1 VASGANGR
9 STNERAA
16 GSGAS
21 VVVVVVGASVV
32 VVVVGASVVV
42 VVVVGASVVVVVVV
56 GASVVVVVVVVV
68 GATVVVVVV
77 VGAAGVTVAL
87 AVDTT
92 PSATSLRAVTRKRY
106 VVALANPVTVAEVS
120 ADVPSTN
127 VLHVVSSIE
136 YSTT

>member
-1 VASGANGR
+1 M
-9 STNERAA
+9 
-16 GSGAS
+16 
-21 VVVVVVGASVV
+21 
-32 VVVVGASVVV
+32 
-42 VVVVGASVVVVVVV
+42 
-56 GASVVVVVVVVV
+56 VVVVVV
-68 GATVVVVVV
+68 GATVVVVATVAIGGVVVGVGATVVVVVVVVV

-127 VLHVVSSIE
+127 VLHVVSSAE

>member
-1 VASGANGR
+1 M
-9 STNERAA
+9 
-16 GSGAS
+16 

-32 VVVVGASVVV
+32 VVVGATVVVVGVGATVV
-42 VVVVGASVVVVVVV
+42 VVVVGASVVVV
-56 GASVVVVVVVVV
+56 GASVVVVVI
-68 GATVVVVVV
+68 VVVVVV

-106 VVALANPVTVAEVS
+106 VVALANPVTVAELS

-127 VLHVVSSIE
+127 VLHVVSLAE

>member
-1 VASGANGR
+1 VVASGANGR

-32 VVVVGASVVV
+32 VVVVGASV
-42 VVVVGASVVVVVVV
+42 VVVVVVV

>member
-1 VASGANGR
+1 VVASGANGR

-16 GSGAS
+16 GG
-21 VVVVVVGASVV
+21 
-32 VVVVGASVVV
+32 GASVVV
-42 VVVVGASVVVVVVV
+42 VVVVGAR
-56 GASVVVVVVVVV
+56 VVVVVVVV
-68 GATVVVVVV
+68 GARVVVATVAIGGVVVGVGARVVVVV

-87 AVDTT
+87 SVDTT

-127 VLHVVSSIE
+127 VLHVVSLVE

>member
-1 VASGANGR
+1 MR
-9 STNERAA
+9 
-16 GSGAS
+16 
-21 VVVVVVGASVV
+21 VVVVGAT
-32 VVVVGASVVV
+32 
-42 VVVVGASVVVVVVV
+42 
-56 GASVVVVVVVVV
+56 VVVVVVVVV
-68 GATVVVVVV
+68 GATVVVVVVVGATVVVVVVVVVV

-127 VLHVVSSIE
+127 VLHVVSLVE
-136 YSTT
+136 YSTA

>member
-42 VVVVGASVVVVVVV
+42 VVVVV
-56 GASVVVVVVVVV
+56 GATVVVVVVVVV
-68 GATVVVVVV
+68 GTTVVVVVV

>member
-1 VASGANGR
+1 M
-9 STNERAA
+9 
-16 GSGAS
+16 

-32 VVVVGASVVV
+32 VVVGAT
-42 VVVVGASVVVVVVV
+42 
-56 GASVVVVVVVVV
+56 VVVV

-106 VVALANPVTVAEVS
+106 VVALANPVTVAELS

-127 VLHVVSSIE
+127 VLHVVSLAE

>member
-1 VASGANGR
+1 VVASGANGR

-21 VVVVVVGASVV
+21 VVVVVVGAS
-32 VVVVGASVVV
+32 VV

>member
-1 VASGANGR
+1 VVASGANGR

-56 GASVVVVVVVVV
+56 VV
-68 GATVVVVVV
+68 GATVVVVV

-106 VVALANPVTVAEVS
+106 VVALANPVTIAEVS

-127 VLHVVSSIE
+127 VLHVVSLAE

>member
-1 VASGANGR
+1 M
-9 STNERAA
+9 
-16 GSGAS
+16 
-21 VVVVVVGASVV
+21 VV
-32 VVVVGASVVV
+32 
-42 VVVVGASVVVVVVV
+42 
-56 GASVVVVVVVVV
+56 
-68 GATVVVVVV
+68 VVVVVV

-106 VVALANPVTVAEVS
+106 VVALANPVTVAELS

-127 VLHVVSSIE
+127 VLHVVSLAE

>member
-1 VASGANGR
+1 M
-9 STNERAA
+9 
-16 GSGAS
+16 

-32 VVVVGASVVV
+32 VVVGAT
-42 VVVVGASVVVVVVV
+42 VVVVGV
-56 GASVVVVVVVVV
+56 GASVVVVVVV

-106 VVALANPVTVAEVS
+106 VVALANPVTVAELS

-127 VLHVVSSIE
+127 VLHVVSLAE

>member
-1 VASGANGR
+1 MLKVVASGANGR

-16 GSGAS
+16 GGGAS
-21 VVVVVVGASVV
+21 V

-42 VVVVGASVVVVVVV
+42 VVVVGGASVVVVV

-68 GATVVVVVV
+68 VIVVVVV

-120 ADVPSTN
+120 ADVPSIN
-127 VLHVVSSIE
+127 VLHVVSSVD

>member
-1 VASGANGR
+1 MVASGANGR

-42 VVVVGASVVVVVVV
+42 VVVV
-56 GASVVVVVVVVV
+56 VV
-68 GATVVVVVV
+68 GATVVVVVLVVV

>member
-1 VASGANGR
+1 MVVVVVV
-9 STNERAA
+9 
-16 GSGAS
+16 GAS
-21 VVVVVVGASVV
+21 VVVVGASVV
-32 VVVVGASVVV
+32 VVVVGATVV
-42 VVVVGASVVVVVVV
+42 VVVVGASV
-56 GASVVVVVVVVV
+56 VVVVVVVVV

-106 VVALANPVTVAEVS
+106 VVALANPVTVAELS

-127 VLHVVSSIE
+127 VLHVVSLAE

>member
-1 VASGANGR
+1 VR
-9 STNERAA
+9 
-16 GSGAS
+16 
-21 VVVVVVGASVV
+21 VVVVGAT
-32 VVVVGASVVV
+32 VVV
-42 VVVVGASVVVVVVV
+42 VVVVVVAGATVVVV
-56 GASVVVVVVVVV
+56 GASVVVVVVVV
-68 GATVVVVVV
+68 GATVVVVVVVVVV

-106 VVALANPVTVAEVS
+106 VVALANPVTIAEVS

-127 VLHVVSSIE
+127 VLHVVSLVE

>member
-1 VASGANGR
+1 VVASGANGR

-42 VVVVGASVVVVVVV
+42 VVVVVV
-56 GASVVVVVVVVV
+56 GATVVVVVVVVVV

>member
-77 VGAAGVTVAL
+77 GAAGVTVAL
-87 AVDTT
+87 VGDTT

-106 VVALANPVTVAEVS
+106 VVALANPVTVTEVR

-127 VLHVVSSIE
+127 VLHVVSLVE

>member
-1 VASGANGR
+1 M
-9 STNERAA
+9 
-16 GSGAS
+16 
-21 VVVVVVGASVV
+21 VVVVVVGAS

-42 VVVVGASVVVVVVV
+42 VVVVVVGATVVVVGATVVVVVVVVVVV
-56 GASVVVVVVVVV
+56 GVVVV

-127 VLHVVSSIE
+127 VLHVVSSVE

>member
-1 VASGANGR
+1 VVASGANGR
-9 STNERAA
+9 STNKRA
-16 GSGAS
+16 GDGAR
-21 VVVVVVGASVV
+21 VVVVGATVVVVVVVVVVGATVVVVVGASVV
-32 VVVVGASVVV
+32 VVVDAR
-42 VVVVGASVVVVVVV
+42 
-56 GASVVVVVVVVV
+56 VVVV
-68 GATVVVVVV
+68 GATVVVVVVVVV

-127 VLHVVSSIE
+127 VLHVVSLVE
-136 YSTT
+136 CSTT

>member
-21 VVVVVVGASVV
+21 VVVVVVGASV
-32 VVVVGASVVV
+32 AVVV
-42 VVVVGASVVVVVVV
+42 VVVVGAT
-56 GASVVVVVVVVV
+56 VVVVVVVVV
-68 GATVVVVVV
+68 GATVVVVVVVV

-127 VLHVVSSIE
+127 VLHVVSLVE
-136 YSTT
+136 CSTT

>member
-1 VASGANGR
+1 MAIGG
-9 STNERAA
+9 
-16 GSGAS
+16 
-21 VVVVVVGASVV
+21 VVVG
-32 VVVVGASVVV
+32 
-42 VVVVGASVVVVVVV
+42 
-56 GASVVVVVVVVV
+56 V
-68 GATVVVVVV
+68 GATVVVVVVVVV

-127 VLHVVSSIE
+127 VLHVVSSAE